1 MKIVI
6 IDYGLGNT
14 KSIFNACKTITDKV
28 IVSKKKKDI
37 ENASHLIFPGVGS
50 FDYGMKMLKDTN
62 FSHLIVSHF
71 NKNKPILGICLGL
84 QIFFEKSEEGKIPG
98 LGLIKGNVIKI
109 KGNLNSKEKIPVIGW
124 REVKMKELQKNK
136 TQLKTFYFDHS
147 YMVIPKDEKIIEGF
161 YCIDD
166 EKINSFV
173 KLNNFMG
180 SQFHPEKSGKNGL
193 NIIKKFLNL

>member
-28 IVSKKKKDI
+28 IVTKKKKDI
-37 ENASHLIFPGVGS
+37 ESASHLIFPGVGS

-62 FSHLIVSHF
+62 LSQLIVSHF

-98 LGLIKGNVIKI
+98 LCLIKGNVIKI
-109 KGNLNSKEKIPVIGW
+109 QGNLNSKEKIPVIGW

-147 YMVIPKDEKIIEGF
+147 YMVKPKDEKIIEGF
-161 YCIDD
+161 YYIDD
-166 EKINSFV
+166 KEINSFV
-173 KLNNFMG
+173 KFNNFMG

>member
-147 YMVIPKDEKIIEGF
+147 YMVKPKDEKIIEGF

-173 KLNNFMG
+173 KLNNFM
-180 SQFHPEKSGKNGL
+180 
-193 NIIKKFLNL
+193 

>member
-84 QIFFEKSEEGKIPG
+84 QIFFEKS
-98 LGLIKGNVIKI
+98 
-109 KGNLNSKEKIPVIGW
+109 
-124 REVKMKELQKNK
+124 
-136 TQLKTFYFDHS
+136 
-147 YMVIPKDEKIIEGF
+147 
-161 YCIDD
+161 
-166 EKINSFV
+166 
-173 KLNNFMG
+173 
-180 SQFHPEKSGKNGL
+180 
-193 NIIKKFLNL
+193 